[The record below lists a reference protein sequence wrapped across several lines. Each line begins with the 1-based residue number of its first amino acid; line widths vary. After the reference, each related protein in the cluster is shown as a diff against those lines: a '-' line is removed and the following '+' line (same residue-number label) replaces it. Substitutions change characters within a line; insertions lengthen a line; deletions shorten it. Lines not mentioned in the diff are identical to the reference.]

1 MVLVKLFNTGMILL
15 SKVSIGG
22 GMFIFSLLAYRS
34 FFGAVFIL
42 PFALVYERYS
52 RLPFMHHWI
61 KKRRWVYSISL
72 QGKVEG
78 HELES
83 VRIYI
88 LQRVYRVYVH
98 ASVII

>member
-1 MVLVKLFNTGMILL
+1 M
-15 SKVSIGG
+15 VSIGG

-78 HELES
+78 HELAS
-83 VRIYI
+83 FRVDI
-88 LQRVYRVYVH
+88 LQCVYRVHIY
-98 ASVII
+98 AFI